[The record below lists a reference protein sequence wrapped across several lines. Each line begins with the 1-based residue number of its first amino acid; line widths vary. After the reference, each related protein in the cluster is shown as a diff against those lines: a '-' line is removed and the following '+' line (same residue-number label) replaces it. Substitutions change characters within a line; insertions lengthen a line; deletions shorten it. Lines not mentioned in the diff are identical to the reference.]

1 MKEVSVG
8 GMLLLSDKIDGFRER
23 GMLGRESVCVCVRE
37 KYEVENCV
45 LFCLQ
50 QSRTSESVV
59 PPLD

>member
-1 MKEVSVG
+1 
-8 GMLLLSDKIDGFRER
+8 
-23 GMLGRESVCVCVRE
+23 MLGRESVCVCE

-59 PPLD
+59 PVGLIS